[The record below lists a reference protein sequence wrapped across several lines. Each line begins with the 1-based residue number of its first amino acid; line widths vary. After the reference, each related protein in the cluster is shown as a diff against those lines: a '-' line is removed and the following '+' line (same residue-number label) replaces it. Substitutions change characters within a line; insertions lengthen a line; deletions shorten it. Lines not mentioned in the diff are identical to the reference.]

1 MDMRNVKRITFP
13 RPPRLPEAYQE
24 VTYLRTNADGYIET
38 GYAFT
43 DPELKI
49 EFKYMK
55 ESVLTTNLFGVDT
68 SLVDPGRF
76 MHGNI
81 YNNNCYCGN
90 GGRGITIPEGIQ
102 QIGKVY
108 EGSFELIG
116 TEVDE
121 QRTILKL
128 NGGTQISVNS
138 DQNYFPGCT
147 MTDYILAVKTD
158 VAGTVAHRFIGRL
171 YYIRYF
177 DSTGEMVRHF
187 IPCYR
192 KADGVVGLYD
202 LCGSI
207 CAKSGTSFYVN
218 EAEGNFQ
225 KGADV
230 FGTVVSKIH
239 RNGELL
245 WDESID

>member
-1 MDMRNVKRITFP
+1 MDMSNVKRITFP
-13 RPPRLPEAYQE
+13 GPPRLPEAYQE
-24 VTYLRTNADGYIET
+24 VSYLKTHADGYIET
-38 GYAFT
+38 GFAFT
-43 DPELKI
+43 EPELKV

-68 SLVDPGRF
+68 SDVVGGRF

-81 YNNNCYCGN
+81 YNNNFYCGN
-90 GGRGITIPEGIQ
+90 GGRGITIPEGAQ
-102 QIGKVY
+102 SIGKVY

-116 TEVDE
+116 TKADE
-121 QRTILKL
+121 QKAILKL
-128 NGGTQISVNS
+128 NGGTQINVNS
-138 DQNYFPGCT
+138 AQNFFPGSSL
-147 MTDYILAVKTD
+147 TDYVLAVRRD
-158 VAGTVAHRFIGRL
+158 AGGTVGFPFIGKV
-171 YYIRYF
+171 YYIRYY

-218 EAEGNFQ
+218 EEEGSFQ

-230 FGTVVSKIH
+230 FGAAVTKIH
-239 RNGELL
+239 RNGVLIWE
-245 WDESID
+245 EE